1 MYTNVNL
8 LAPVGIIAFLAVCLC
23 FVLGASFLFYS
34 LVFRKML
41 RAGLTAIAIL
51 AGLGLYFGLMTGFS
65 VAGAERVLD
74 RGTEKH
80 FCEVDCH
87 LAYSVVDVNKTRT
100 IGDGP
105 NQAAANGLYYIVTVK
120 TRFDETTISPTRG
133 NGPLTPS
140 RRVVEI
146 TDELGRRYKP
156 SQEGQRALEL
166 SHGDGTPI
174 STPLR
179 PGESYTSA
187 LVFDLPAGVEN
198 PTLMINSPGLLSRFI
213 IGHENSFLHAGTK
226 FSLSEQTRHGMIYAS
241 R

>member
-8 LAPVGIIAFLAVCLC
+8 WAPLGVVAFLAACFC
-23 FVLGASFLFYS
+23 FVLAVVLLFSS

-41 RAGLTAIAIL
+41 RAGLTMIVIL
-51 AGLGLYFGLMTGFS
+51 AGLGLYFGLMAGFS
-65 VAGAERVLD
+65 VAGAEQVLD
-74 RGTEKH
+74 RGAEKH

-87 LAYSVVDVNKTRT
+87 LAYSVVDVKKTRT

-120 TRFDETTISPTRG
+120 TRFDEATISPTRG

-146 TDELGRRYKP
+146 TDEQGRQYKP
-156 SQEGQRALEL
+156 SPEGQRALEL
-166 SHGDGTPI
+166 SNGGGTPI

-179 PGESYTSA
+179 PSESYTTA

-198 PTLMINSPGLLSRFI
+198 PSLMINSPGLLSRFI

-226 FSLSEQTRHGMIYAS
+226 FSLSARAEGS
-241 R
+241 RQ